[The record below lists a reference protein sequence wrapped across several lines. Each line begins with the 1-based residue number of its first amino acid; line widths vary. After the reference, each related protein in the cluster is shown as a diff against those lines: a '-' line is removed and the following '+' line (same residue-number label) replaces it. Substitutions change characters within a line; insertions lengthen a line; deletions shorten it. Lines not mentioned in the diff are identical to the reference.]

1 MNTITT
7 IHQEEVQRLQRIER
21 DYQRLTELLGY
32 ASHGDDLTQYGGDA
46 VLHVHQ
52 TTRAILYANAN
63 ITLILGFKPED
74 VVALTIHDIELP
86 QDENDTTIKRCPKA
100 SHTEQSY
107 IGQYRHQDGHIV
119 MLKVYQRVLETDES
133 GHDILHYT
141 LEDVSPFKTLWK
153 ELVRREDQGFQY
165 REHLKHL
172 NEVNLLLIE
181 AKSFDD
187 LCYKAVKLGMERLN
201 FDRISIWHRAPNSNM
216 MIGTYGVD
224 EDGIIRNEHHI
235 QWEYTGTDIMEF
247 ASGNRRP
254 LVVNAHSEIYD
265 HQSQIIGYGWHISV
279 PLLNRGE
286 FIGYMAADNYIN
298 RLPLQEYQTELLHLY
313 GVTIGHLAALQLE
326 RDIIH
331 ERELELALEQRRVGV
346 MEAFIRDIGH
356 EFRTPLSIIA
366 VRSYLL
372 KKMDNPQKKATSL
385 QEIES
390 QVSKISDMLDD
401 LMYMVKI
408 ENEPITCETMNLVI
422 IETLFK
428 GILEELSPSI
438 TAKALQ
444 VDLLVDENAFILANQ
459 PKLTRA
465 IQELIKN
472 AIQYSHPHG
481 KISLQTRITDDGTVH
496 LVVQDNG
503 IGIAKED
510 LSQIFNRL
518 YRADSART
526 TRGTGL
532 GLSIAKAIIEA
543 HGGTIH
549 VTSQLH
555 QGSVFEVR
563 IPQA

>member
-1 MNTITT
+1 
-7 IHQEEVQRLQRIER
+7 
-21 DYQRLTELLGY
+21 
-32 ASHGDDLTQYGGDA
+32 
-46 VLHVHQ
+46 
-52 TTRAILYANAN
+52 
-63 ITLILGFKPED
+63 
-74 VVALTIHDIELP
+74 
-86 QDENDTTIKRCPKA
+86 
-100 SHTEQSY
+100 
-107 IGQYRHQDGHIV
+107 
-119 MLKVYQRVLETDES
+119 
-133 GHDILHYT
+133 
-141 LEDVSPFKTLWK
+141 
-153 ELVRREDQGFQY
+153 
-165 REHLKHL
+165 
-172 NEVNLLLIE
+172 
-181 AKSFDD
+181 
-187 LCYKAVKLGMERLN
+187 
-201 FDRISIWHRAPNSNM
+201 
-216 MIGTYGVD
+216 
-224 EDGIIRNEHHI
+224 
-235 QWEYTGTDIMEF
+235 
-247 ASGNRRP
+247 
-254 LVVNAHSEIYD
+254 
-265 HQSQIIGYGWHISV
+265 
-279 PLLNRGE
+279 
-286 FIGYMAADNYIN
+286 
-298 RLPLQEYQTELLHLY
+298 
-313 GVTIGHLAALQLE
+313 
-326 RDIIH
+326 
-331 ERELELALEQRRVGV
+331 
-346 MEAFIRDIGH
+346 
-356 EFRTPLSIIA
+356 
-366 VRSYLL
+366 
-372 KKMDNPQKKATSL
+372 
-385 QEIES
+385 
-390 QVSKISDMLDD
+390 
-401 LMYMVKI
+401 MYMVKI